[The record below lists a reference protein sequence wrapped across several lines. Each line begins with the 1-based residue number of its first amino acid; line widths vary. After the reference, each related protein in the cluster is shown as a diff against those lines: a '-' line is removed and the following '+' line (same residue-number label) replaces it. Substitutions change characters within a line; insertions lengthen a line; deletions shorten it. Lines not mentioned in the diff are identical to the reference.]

1 MKRLLRTFGAAM
13 IFAGILAGCLA
24 VILLVVLM
32 VRFPPLLVA
41 AVLTCLIFSRPG
53 RPAN

>member
-13 IFAGILAGCLA
+13 MFAGILTGCLA
-24 VILLVVLM
+24 VLLLMVLM
-32 VRFPPLLVA
+32 VRFPLLLVA
-41 AVLTCLIFSRPG
+41 AVLTCLIFSRPR